1 MLYCSPP
8 LEQTI
13 ERKIMIYTDTFLEIG
28 SQHKVCE
35 DYIVTCETPFPCVIL
50 SDGCSSSKN
59 TEMGS
64 RLLCYLAKQF
74 LTYRK
79 NCIANVDYKD
89 MGRWI
94 IHNAEMTARQLG
106 LKKECLD
113 ATLLISFFI
122 DNKIRTFI
130 YGDGVVVFKRGDT
143 FEITSI
149 EYNNNMP
156 YYLSYLIDEER
167 NQCYYEKKNQ
177 KLLKKTII
185 GTEEIEKR
193 VAYTFAYDYPTIIE
207 YDLEYNDVF
216 LVCSD
221 GIESFIDHTGKKL
234 DIKDTI
240 KEFTAFKNLK
250 GMYLQR
256 RLNAAL
262 KNMKKVDVN
271 HYDDLSVGSF
281 ILLKED

>member
-1 MLYCSPP
+1 
-8 LEQTI
+8 
-13 ERKIMIYTDTFLEIG
+13 MISLDTFLDIG
-28 SQHKVCE
+28 SSHRTCE
-35 DYIVTCETPFPCVIL
+35 DYIIHGQTPLPYIIL

-59 TEMGS
+59 TEMGA

-79 NCIANVDYKD
+79 NCISNVDYKD
-89 MGRWI
+89 MGKWI
-94 IHNAEMTARQLG
+94 IHNAEMSARQLG
-106 LKKECLD
+106 LSKACLD
-113 ATLLISFFI
+113 ATLLISIFI
-122 DNKIRTFI
+122 GNKIVTFI
-130 YGDGVVVFKRGDT
+130 YGDGVVIFKRGEN
-143 FEITSI
+143 FEITTV
-149 EYNNNMP
+149 EYSNNMP

-167 NQCYYEKKNQ
+167 NQIYHEKKNQ
-177 KLLKKTII
+177 KFLTKISSSTEIAETKT
-185 GTEEIEKR
+185 
-193 VAYTFAYDYPTIIE
+193 TFAYDYPTIIE